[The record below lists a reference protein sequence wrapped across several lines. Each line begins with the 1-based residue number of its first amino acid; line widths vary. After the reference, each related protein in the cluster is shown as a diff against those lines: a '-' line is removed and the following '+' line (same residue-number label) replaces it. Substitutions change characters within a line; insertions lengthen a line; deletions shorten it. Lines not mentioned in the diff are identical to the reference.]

1 MIASAMDLAVSVIW
15 LASSIAVLASVILLA
30 LVPSYSYWIES
41 KGEIDME
48 DKLYELVMD
57 AAKEAS
63 EIGGSVEIRV
73 LSEDGN
79 LSKKGN

>member
-30 LVPSYSYWIES
+30 LVPSYSYWIE
-41 KGEIDME
+41 
-48 DKLYELVMD
+48 
-57 AAKEAS
+57 AS